1 MVREMKCLILQIKSV
16 IFKDVMVGNALKQP
30 FNGSWKI
37 GVVSAGTAR
46 PSPDIASCL
55 FILLTTVCSDYTA
68 IRKLKN
74 YRDMLY

>member
-1 MVREMKCLILQIKSV
+1 MRWNSHLMGPGRL
-16 IFKDVMVGNALKQP
+16 
-30 FNGSWKI
+30 

-55 FILLTTVCSDYTA
+55 FILLTTVFSDYTA